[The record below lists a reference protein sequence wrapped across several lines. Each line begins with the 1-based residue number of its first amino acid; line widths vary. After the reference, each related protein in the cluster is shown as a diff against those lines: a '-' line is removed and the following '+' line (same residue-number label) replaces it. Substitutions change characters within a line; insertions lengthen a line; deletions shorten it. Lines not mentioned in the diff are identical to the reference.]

1 MNHLLDSEDLNDSGA
16 SDPLSLEKKDPL
28 VVNDDLELVITVPS
42 LLAGVRIDKAIS
54 LLSGI
59 SRLAAKTLIEDGKA
73 SVSGVVVRNR
83 SFVLRPGTRLEVSL
97 PDHHRPVLAPD
108 DEIDFEVVYED
119 SQIVV
124 VNKPAG
130 LVVHPGAGNL
140 AGTLANGLVSRY
152 PDLVDLSR
160 EGICDWDR
168 PGIVHRLDRGTSGLL
183 VVARTSKAYRSLV
196 SQLSERTMQRK
207 YLSLVDGY
215 VNDDKG
221 LIDAPIGR
229 SERTPTRMAVS
240 RRGSE
245 ARTSYRVIKRYCT
258 PRPLTLLELSLE
270 TGRTHQIR
278 VHMAAIGHPVL
289 GDTRYGLAN
298 RMDFA
303 CLLLSQLKTPETRAV
318 VSKDRLFLHAFELG
332 LQHPYSSQ
340 RMVFSSVLPQDLDT
354 VIQSCQV
361 TTTQAQGL

>member
-1 MNHLLDSEDLNDSGA
+1 MSHSVESDGHDEAGYGDLVSLQKKESSDINGDSELA
-16 SDPLSLEKKDPL
+16 
-28 VVNDDLELVITVPS
+28 ITVPS

-59 SRLAAKTLIEDGKA
+59 SRLAARTLIEDGKA
-73 SVSGVVVRNR
+73 TVSGVVVNSR
-83 SFVLRPGTRLEVSL
+83 SFVLKAGTRLEVLL
-97 PDHHRPVLAPD
+97 PDDHRSVLSPD
-108 DEIDFEVVYED
+108 HTIDFEVVYED
-119 SQIVV
+119 DLIVV

-140 AGTLANGLVSRY
+140 SGTLANGLVSRY
-152 PDLVDLSR
+152 PDLVKLSQ

-168 PGIVHRLDRGTSGLL
+168 PGIVHRLDRGTSGLI
-183 VVARTSKAYRSLV
+183 VVARTPDAYRSLV
-196 SQLSERTMQRK
+196 NQLSERTMQRK

-245 ARTSYRVIKRYCT
+245 ARTRYRVINRYCA

-278 VHMAAIGHPVL
+278 VHMEAIGHRVV

-298 RMDFA
+298 RMDLTSLF
-303 CLLLSQLKTPETRAV
+303 LSDLNTPKAESE
-318 VSKDRLFLHAFELG
+318 VSSDRLFLHAFELG
-332 LQHPYSSQ
+332 LEHPNSGQ
-340 RMVFSSVLPQDLDT
+340 RMVFSAALPQELDA
-354 VIQSCQV
+354 VIQRCQV
-361 TTTQAQGL
+361 MTAKT